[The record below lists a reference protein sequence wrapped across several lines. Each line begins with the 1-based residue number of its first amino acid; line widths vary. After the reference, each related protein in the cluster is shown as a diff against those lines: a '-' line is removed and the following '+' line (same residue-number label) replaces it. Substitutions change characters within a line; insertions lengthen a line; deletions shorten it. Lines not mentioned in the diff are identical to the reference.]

1 MKSKDIKLKNWPFD
15 QGARVKLEWIGAP
28 FRYEKDCR
36 QFILVEKLMDIIQ
49 LKS

>member
-28 FRYEKDCR
+28 FRYEKDCAASL
-36 QFILVEKLMDIIQ
+36 F
-49 LKS
+49 

>member
-28 FRYEKDCR
+28 FRYEKKDCAASL
-36 QFILVEKLMDIIQ
+36 F
-49 LKS
+49 